1 MINQNDIFTALQNGE
16 DPQVLA
22 NSFAD
27 ALNAAIKQKAEAD
40 AKAAEEAKAKQKI
53 ESIRQEKLDFAA
65 SIIEDI
71 MDFLEEFYP
80 DVYDEDMRK
89 AATEH
94 PEMLVNAFDQAEA
107 EIKRMKPLFNEL
119 DRLISALDN
128 DGDGDKNMK
137 PTPRPVRSANPIEDF
152 LKMNGLKN

>member
-16 DPQVLA
+16 DPEVIA
-22 NSFAD
+22 NKFTD

-40 AKAAEEAKAKQKI
+40 AELKAKKA
-53 ESIRQEKLDFAA
+53 ENTRQEKLDFAA
-65 SIIEDI
+65 SLIEDI

-80 DVYDEDMRK
+80 DVYDEDMRN

-94 PEMLVNAFDQAEA
+94 PEMLVDAFDQAEA
-107 EIKRMKPLFNEL
+107 EVKRMKPLFNEL
-119 DRLISALDN
+119 ERLISALDN
-128 DGDGDKNMK
+128 DGDSDKNLK
-137 PTPRPVRSANPIEDF
+137 PTPIPTPVRNPIEDF

>member
-1 MINQNDIFTALQNGE
+1 MVNQNDIFTALQNGE

-40 AKAAEEAKAKQKI
+40 AKAAEEAKVKQKA
-53 ESIRQEKLDFAA
+53 ESARQEKLDFAA

-80 DVYDEDMRK
+80 DVYDEDMRN
-89 AATEH
+89 AATSH
-94 PEMLVNAFDQAEA
+94 PEMLVDAFDQAEA
-107 EIKRMKPLFNEL
+107 EVKRMKPLFDEL
-119 DRLISALDN
+119 ERLAKALDE
-128 DGDGDKNMK
+128 DKDLK
-137 PTPRPVRSANPIEDF
+137 PTPARNPIEDF

>member
-40 AKAAEEAKAKQKI
+40 AKAAEEAKAKQKA
-53 ESIRQEKLDFAA
+53 ENARQEKLDFAA
-65 SIIEDI
+65 SLIEDI

-80 DVYDEDMRK
+80 DIYNEDMRNV
-89 AATEH
+89 ATSH
-94 PEMLVNAFDQAEA
+94 PELLVNAFDQAET
-107 EIKRMKPLFNEL
+107 EVKRMKPMFDEL
-119 DRLISALDN
+119 ERLISALDS
-128 DGDGDKNMK
+128 DGDKDMK

>member
-1 MINQNDIFTALQNGE
+1 MVNQNDIFTALQNGE

-40 AKAAEEAKAKQKI
+40 AKAAEEAKAKQKA
-53 ESIRQEKLDFAA
+53 ENARQEKLDLAA

-80 DVYDEDMRK
+80 DVYDEDMRE
-89 AATEH
+89 AATSH
-94 PEMLVNAFDQAEA
+94 PEMLVDAFDHAEA
-107 EIKRMKPLFNEL
+107 EIKRMKPLLDEL
-119 DRLISALDN
+119 ERLISAFDS
-128 DGDGDKNMK
+128 DGGKDMK
-137 PTPRPVRSANPIEDF
+137 PTPIPTPVRNPIEDF

>member
-16 DPQVLA
+16 DPQVIA

-27 ALNAAIKQKAEAD
+27 ALNAAIKQKTEAD
-40 AKAAEEAKAKQKI
+40 AKAAEEAKQKAANA
-53 ESIRQEKLDFAA
+53 RQEKLDFAA

-80 DVYDEDMRK
+80 DVYDEDMRE
-89 AATEH
+89 AAVSH
-94 PEMLVNAFDQAEA
+94 PELLVNAFDQAEA
-107 EIKRMKPLFNEL
+107 EIKRMKPLFDEL
-119 DRLISALDN
+119 ERLSKALDE
-128 DGDGDKNMK
+128 DKDLK
-137 PTPRPVRSANPIEDF
+137 PTPARNPIEDF

>member
-16 DPQVLA
+16 DPQVIA

-40 AKAAEEAKAKQKI
+40 AKAAEEAKAKQKA
-53 ESIRQEKLDFAA
+53 EDARQEKLDFAA

-80 DVYDEDMRK
+80 DIYDEDMRE
-89 AATEH
+89 AANSH
-94 PEMLVNAFDQAEA
+94 PEFLVNAFDQAEA
-107 EIKRMKPLFNEL
+107 EVKRMKPLFNEL
-119 DRLISALDN
+119 ERLISALDS
-128 DGDGDKNMK
+128 DGDKDMK